1 MPVSTFPSYL
11 GDLDA
16 NSPLPFSIPLE
27 LKNNSSPGRYPISLR
42 ITYSDDLRVDHALI
56 INSSVDLTRPRQRF
70 GDNGNQNQGFLGIL
84 IGKQYSLQI
93 GGISL
98 PIPLILIIVA
108 TALALLILRRR
119 RSAAGRIYA
128 ASRTSTKEDRFFLD
142 GKENEDQ
149 GTISTH
155 TNLEN
160 ERVKGSGTEGPRG
173 PNDVNKRVDDS
184 GEKK

>member
-27 LKNNSSPGRYPISLR
+27 LKNNSSPGKYPISLR
-42 ITYSDDLRVDHALI
+42 ITYSDDLRANHALI
-56 INSSVDLTRPRQRF
+56 INSSVDLTKPKQRS

-84 IGKQYSLQI
+84 IGKQNSLQI

-108 TALALLILRRR
+108 IASPANFKRRR

-128 ASRTSTKEDRFFLD
+128 TSRF
-142 GKENEDQ
+142 
-149 GTISTH
+149 I
-155 TNLEN
+155 
-160 ERVKGSGTEGPRG
+160 
-173 PNDVNKRVDDS
+173 KRRS
-184 GEKK
+184 ILSRWKRK